1 MNWRMIEK
9 PRRLDYEKDS
19 LSETYGK
26 FYAEPFERGYGAT
39 IGNSLRRILLS
50 SIPGAAVTAVK
61 FEGVS
66 HEFSTIEGCK
76 EDVVEIILNL
86 KGLKIRLHNPE
97 GQKKVSLKV
106 KGERR
111 VTAAD
116 LQVDSEVE
124 VINPDLHV
132 ATLTDEDA
140 SLSLEVEVN
149 QGRGYAPA
157 ERNKREDMP
166 IGLVP
171 VDSLFSPVTKVD
183 FSVEATRVGQMTD
196 YDRLIVEVWTDGRVK
211 PEDALANAAKL
222 LKDLMYVFINF
233 EDQPEEKEEEVD
245 EEKERIKELLKQ
257 SVEEMELS
265 VRSSNCLQNANIRT
279 IGDLVA
285 KQESEMLK
293 YRNFGRKSINEI
305 KEVLMDMG
313 LQLGMNVGDYIPPAE
328 GEKVE

>member
-1 MNWRMIEK
+1 MNWKTIEK

-19 LSETYGK
+19 LSENYGK

-50 SIPGAAVTAVK
+50 SVPGAAVTAVK
-61 FEGVS
+61 FEGIS

-86 KGLKIRLHNPE
+86 KDLKVRLHNPE

-124 VINPDLHV
+124 VINPDLHL
-132 ATLTDEDA
+132 ATLTDSDA
-140 SLSLEVEVN
+140 VLNVEIEL
-149 QGRGYAPA
+149 QRGRGYVPA

-166 IGLVP
+166 IGVVP
-171 VDSLFSPVTKVD
+171 VDSLFSPVCRVN
-183 FSVEATRVGQMTD
+183 FLVEDTRVGQMTD
-196 YDRLIVEVWTDGRVK
+196 YDRLIMEIWTDGRIK
-211 PEDALANAAKL
+211 PEDALAQAAKL
-222 LKDLMYVFINF
+222 LKDHMYVFINF
-233 EDQPEEKEEEVD
+233 EDQPEEKEQEVD
-245 EEKERIKELLKQ
+245 EENERIKELLKQ

-293 YRNFGRKSINEI
+293 YRNFGRKSLNEI
-305 KEVLMDMG
+305 KEVLSDMG
-313 LQLGMNVGDYIPPAE
+313 LSLGMEVGQYGVVEEEKAE
-328 GEKVE
+328 

>member
-1 MNWRMIEK
+1 MNWRTIEK
-9 PRRLDYEKDS
+9 PRRLDYDKDT

-61 FEGVS
+61 FEGVG
-66 HEFSTIEGCK
+66 HEYSTIDGCK

-86 KGLKIRLHNPE
+86 KGLKVRLHNPE
-97 GQKKVSLKV
+97 GQKKVLLKV

-124 VINPDLHV
+124 VVNPDLHI

-140 SLSLEVEVN
+140 VLDLEIEIN
-149 QGRGYAPA
+149 QGRGYTPA

-171 VDSLFSPVTKVD
+171 VDSLFSPVTMVN
-183 FSVEATRVGQMTD
+183 FAVEDTRVGQMTD
-196 YDRLIVEVWTDGRVK
+196 YDRLIMEIWTDGRVK
-211 PEDALANAAKL
+211 PEDAMALAAKL
-222 LKDLMYVFINF
+222 LKDHMYVFINF

-245 EEKERIKELLKQ
+245 EEKERISELMKQ

-293 YRNFGRKSINEI
+293 YRNFGRKSLNEI
-305 KEVLMDMG
+305 KEVLVDMG
-313 LQLGMNVGDYIPPAE
+313 LQLGINVADYAAE
-328 GEKVE
+328 EEKKE

>member
-1 MNWRMIEK
+1 MNWRTIEK
-9 PRRLDYEKDS
+9 PRRLDYDKEV
-19 LSETYGK
+19 LTENYGK
-26 FYAEPFERGYGAT
+26 FYAEPFERGYGPT

-86 KGLKIRLHNPE
+86 KGLRTRLHNPD
-97 GQKKVSLKV
+97 GRKKVTLKV
-106 KGERR
+106 KGDRR

-116 LQVDSEVE
+116 LQVDSEIE
-124 VINPDLHV
+124 VINPDLHI
-132 ATLTDEDA
+132 ATLTDEEA
-140 SLSLEVEVN
+140 SLSLEIEIS
-149 QGRGYAPA
+149 QGRGYVPA

-166 IGLVP
+166 VGLVP
-171 VDSLFSPVTKVD
+171 IDSLFSPITKVN
-183 FSVEATRVGQMTD
+183 FVVEDTRVGQMTD
-196 YDRLIVEVWTDGRVK
+196 YDRLTMEIWTDGRIK
-211 PEDALANAAKL
+211 PEDALAIAAKQ
-222 LKDLMYVFINF
+222 LKDHMYVFINF

-245 EEKERIKELLKQ
+245 EEAERVQELMKQ

-279 IGDLVA
+279 IGDLVS

-293 YRNFGRKSINEI
+293 YRNFGRKSLNEI
-305 KEVLMDMG
+305 KEVLVDMG
-313 LQLGMNVGDYIPPAE
+313 LQLGMAVETADESGTEE
-328 GEKVE
+328 GA